1 MRVAWVS
8 HSNELAGGSER
19 AMVAAIEG
27 LRARDVEVAV
37 LVPTEGA
44 MTDVLGPMGVGL
56 HQVPFC
62 WWSTLYEDR
71 RLFRWKRTGRNLLH
85 APAAALVLRKF
96 RADVVVTN
104 TLVTPIGAYA
114 AALARVPHVWFMHEM
129 YGPDGHGWR
138 FDLGERLGMALIRR
152 LSSVVLA
159 NSDAVVESYAKYL
172 PRQMLRRVHY
182 PVDVPVYEQGSH
194 ESAGALRLIQV
205 GRVSPGKRAED
216 AVQALAL
223 LAAKGIDVTLTL
235 LGNEDRDYASWLR
248 SKIDE
253 LGLASRVQF
262 VAFAQDPFA
271 HMAAA
276 DVALTCSRGEAF
288 GMATVEAMKLG
299 KAVVGADSG
308 GTTELIRDGET
319 GLLFRTGDPQDLAA
333 ALERLH
339 HDRELVRRLGA
350 SARAWATSTF
360 TRERYVTELLEAFE
374 EVRKS

>member
-1 MRVAWVS
+1 VRVAWVS
-8 HSNELAGGSER
+8 HNYQITGGAER

-27 LRARDVEVAV
+27 LRARDVEVAI
-37 LVPTEGA
+37 LLPGA
-44 MTDVLGPMGVGL
+44 GELADVLRPLGVRV
-56 HQVPFC
+56 HEVPFC
-62 WWSTLYEDR
+62 WWATLYEDR

-85 APAAALVLRKF
+85 APAAARVLREF

-114 AALARVPHVWFMHEM
+114 AALARLPHVWFMHEM

-138 FDLGERLGMALIRR
+138 FDLGERLGMGLIRR
-152 LSSVVLA
+152 LSTLVLA
-159 NSDAVVESYAKYL
+159 NSDAVVESYAKYF
-172 PRQMLRRVHY
+172 PRPMLRRVHY
-182 PVDVPVYEQGSH
+182 PVDVPRHDREDH
-194 ESAGALRLIQV
+194 ESTEALRLIQV
-205 GRVSPGKRAED
+205 GRVSAGKRAED

-223 LAAKGIDVTLTL
+223 LSAKGIDATLTL
-235 LGNEDRDYASWLR
+235 LGEEDREYASLLR

-262 VAFAQDPFA
+262 IAFAQDPFA

-288 GMATVEAMKLG
+288 GMVTVEAMKLG

-308 GTTELIRDGET
+308 GTTEVIRDGET
-319 GLLFRTGDPQDLAA
+319 GLLFRTGDAQDLAA
-333 ALERLH
+333 VLERLH
-339 HDRELVRRLGA
+339 HDRDLVRRLGA
-350 SARAWATSTF
+350 SARTWATGTF
-360 TRERYVTELLEAFE
+360 TRERYVTELLDTFE